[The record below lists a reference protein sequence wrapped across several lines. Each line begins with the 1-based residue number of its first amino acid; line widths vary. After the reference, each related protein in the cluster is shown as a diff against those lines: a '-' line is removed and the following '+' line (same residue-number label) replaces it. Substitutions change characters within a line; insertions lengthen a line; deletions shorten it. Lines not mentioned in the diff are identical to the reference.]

1 MKIFTQMVVQWVES
15 VKKHDKNKQQL
26 HQHPIHEL
34 PITAGLSES
43 QPINVDGF
51 PYKRSRHRRLGSIS
65 EISTISSLEATHHA
79 YTHTH
84 TLHWLR
90 LHTDHPSMVMVLIF
104 RDRQNSAT
112 QKNKKISTPST
123 PYENTDPL
131 TICVPMS
138 GIDSPRW
145 HGPCNPTPY
154 IQFQ

>member
-112 QKNKKISTPST
+112 QKKQKNLNSINAIWKYRPFNHLCSHVGHRQP
-123 PYENTDPL
+123 
-131 TICVPMS
+131 PMAWS
-138 GIDSPRW
+138 M
-145 HGPCNPTPY
+145 
-154 IQFQ
+154 